1 MRLAALLQSI
11 LMISSVLL
19 VSGVVFAEDSETVI
33 SANVTWN
40 GDETIEGTIRIVD
53 GGHLTIEDADIEMA
67 SGSSIHVDEGGKL
80 TLDHSSLIAQTP
92 PTAIASMGYWDEQNI
107 SKFKVPGEGISG
119 SFEVEMR
126 TIVGDSY
133 FGDTAHIGA
142 EWITLNGSSHTFYFE
157 DGTGDVWIGLT
168 GYSTSSSYVASITIS
183 TEAGGETTILG
194 SELETMN
201 MMGAGEPGF
210 QIFVDGTMH
219 TYS

>member
-1 MRLAALLQSI
+1 MRVAALLQSI

-33 SANVTWN
+33 SGNVTWN

-53 GGHLTIEDADIEMA
+53 GGHLTIEDADIEMV
-67 SGSSIHVDEGGKL
+67 SGSSIHVDDGGKL
-80 TLDHSSLIAQTP
+80 TLDRSSLIAQTP

-119 SFEVEMR
+119 SFEVEMS

-157 DGTGDVWIGLT
+157 DGTGDV
-168 GYSTSSSYVASITIS
+168 
-183 TEAGGETTILG
+183 
-194 SELETMN
+194 
-201 MMGAGEPGF
+201 
-210 QIFVDGTMH
+210 
-219 TYS
+219 